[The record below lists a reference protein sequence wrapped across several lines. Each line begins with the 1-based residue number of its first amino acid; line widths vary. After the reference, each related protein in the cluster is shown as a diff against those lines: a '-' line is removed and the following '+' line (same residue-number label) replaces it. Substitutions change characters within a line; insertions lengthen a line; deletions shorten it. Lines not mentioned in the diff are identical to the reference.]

1 LSLTN
6 EIRIDDNFF
15 HLLETFSQAAEQEN
29 IPWLM
34 VGATARVLLLEK
46 LYGWEPGV
54 RTEDI
59 DFAVQVADWK
69 QYEALCHR
77 LASSGSFRPMQ
88 KPAKRF
94 ATDQKLVF
102 DLVPYGGVEEGI
114 KQVYWPPHKDDLMTV
129 RGFRSAHED
138 AVKIRV
144 NSKIDVP
151 VISPRGL
158 VALKLFAW
166 EERHQQEPGRDAKDL
181 AYVLK
186 NCHQLYP
193 VDMLHS
199 EHEEALERNDY
210 DPNLAAISVLGEA
223 VKDLLDQDDYEFL
236 KNVISEELTQE
247 DASELARDLNKYLNH
262 TDVNNVIKM
271 LESFQQT
278 YK

>member
-1 LSLTN
+1 MSLTN

-15 HLLETFSQAAEQEN
+15 HLLDTFSQAAEQEN
-29 IPWLM
+29 VQWLM

-69 QYEALCHR
+69 QYEALCNR

-94 ATDQKLVF
+94 ATDKKLVF
-102 DLVPYGGVEEGI
+102 DLIPYGGVEEGI
-114 KQVYWPPHKDDLMTV
+114 KQVYWPPHKNELMTV
-129 RGFRSAHED
+129 RGFHSAHED
-138 AVKIRV
+138 AVKIMV
-144 NSKIDVP
+144 NSKIEVP
-151 VISPRGL
+151 VISPRAL
-158 VALKLFAW
+158 CALKLFAW

-193 VDMLHS
+193 AAMLHA

-223 VKDLLDQDDYEFL
+223 VKDLLEQDDYEFL
-236 KNVISEELTQE
+236 KNVVSEELSQE
-247 DASELARDLNKYLNH
+247 DVSGLARDLNKYLNH
-262 TDVNNVIKM
+262 PDMNNVIKM